1 MKVIVTRPRAQA
13 GPLVGRL
20 EELGYEVVE
29 CPLIEIERTSDEPI
43 DCDEYEWAVVTSP
56 NGADEV
62 ARRARNLPRVAAVGP
77 GTAEQLRSH
86 GIEPDFVPKVSSVD
100 GLLDEFPRPAGK
112 IVYLAAENARRRPI
126 DALRADYVPLYR
138 TVLLQPEAPEGDVVV
153 LASGSAARAYAWTGG
168 KTPVVSIGPETTRV
182 AESVGL
188 EVAVEASTHDLDG
201 LVAAVETFAH
211 EHGPER

>member
-13 GPLVGRL
+13 GPLVARL
-20 EELGYEVVE
+20 EELGHEVVE

-43 DCDEYEWAVVTSP
+43 DCAGYEWAVITSP

-86 GIEPDFVPKVSSVD
+86 GIEPAFVPTVSSVD

-138 TVLLQPEAPEGDVVV
+138 TVLLQPEAPDGDLVV

-168 KTPVVSIGPETTRV
+168 KAPAVSIGPETSRV
-182 AESVGL
+182 AESVGID
-188 EVAVEASTHDLDG
+188 VAVEADTHDLDG
-201 LVAAVETFAH
+201 LVAAVQRFAA
-211 EHGPER
+211 R

>member
-20 EELGYEVVE
+20 EQLGHEVVE

-43 DCDEYEWAVVTSP
+43 DCSGYEWAVVTSP

-62 ARRARNLPRVAAVGP
+62 ARRARNLPKVAAVGP

-86 GIEPDFVPKVSSVD
+86 GIEPAFVPNVSSVD
-100 GLLDEFPRPAGK
+100 GLLDEFPRPGGK

-126 DALRADYVPLYR
+126 EALKADYVPLYR
-138 TVLLQPEAPEGDVVV
+138 TVLLQPDAPRGDVVV

-168 KTPVVSIGPETTRV
+168 KAPAVSIGPETTRV
-182 AESVGL
+182 AQSVGL
-188 EVAVEASTHDLDG
+188 EVAVEAEAHDLDG
-201 LVAAVETFAH
+201 LVAAVQRFARRR
-211 EHGPER
+211 EQER